1 MTTISTGS
9 SPVTSSIMYEVV
21 HNPKDMEKII
31 LLDGKYLKTI
41 LEYESLYLKNDFVC
55 MESSKVDIIKSLNS
69 KCSVGLIDSNGKLL
83 GYSLLYINEYH
94 VAFIEKCFIL
104 PEFRGKGLQK
114 KMILKN
120 ISCARFHHVLT
131 IFSMCSPINFAS
143 LSNFEKTE
151 FKRIGDVGVSTPR
164 GESHSRFILERRIED
179 WK

>member
-1 MTTISTGS
+1 
-9 SPVTSSIMYEVV
+9 MYEVV
-21 HNPKDMEKII
+21 HNPKYMKKII
-31 LLDGKYLKTI
+31 LLDGK
-41 LEYESLYLKNDFVC
+41 
-55 MESSKVDIIKSLNS
+55 
-69 KCSVGLIDSNGKLL
+69 
-83 GYSLLYINEYH
+83 YH

-151 FKRIGDVGVSTPR
+151 FKRIGDVGVPTPR
-164 GESHSRFILERRIED
+164 GESYSRFILERRIED